1 MNPRIFV
8 LAVGVAIG
16 YIVGARAG
24 RARYDEMAATV
35 SKLWRDPRVRKV
47 RTDVESYARQQ
58 APVIRERAEALA
70 AATPGFAK
78 DVADKTATVAKDV
91 ADRTA
96 TVAKDVAD
104 RTATVAKDVA
114 DKTTA
119 AAKEAA
125 DRATKSVRDARDR
138 GEAVVDRAVATVG
151 KTRDGAL
158 AQLDDADDEV
168 V

>member
-78 DVADKTATVAKDV
+78 DVAD
-91 ADRTA
+91 
-96 TVAKDVAD
+96 

>member
-78 DVADKTATVAKDV
+78 DVADRTAAAAKDV

-96 TVAKDVAD
+96 AAAKDVAD
-104 RTATVAKDVA
+104 RT
-114 DKTTA
+114 TA
-119 AAKEAA
+119 AAKDAA
-125 DRATKSVRDARDR
+125 DRATKTVRDARDR